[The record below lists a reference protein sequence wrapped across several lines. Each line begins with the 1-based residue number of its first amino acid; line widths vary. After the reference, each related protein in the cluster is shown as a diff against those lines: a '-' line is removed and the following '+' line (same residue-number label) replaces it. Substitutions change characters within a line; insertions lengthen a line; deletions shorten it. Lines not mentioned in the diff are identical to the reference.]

1 MSSPEKKKP
10 KKWGDAQRRKMREL
24 IESGLINPTHTEI
37 DKIDS
42 YFSLDPIFA
51 VCSVERFC
59 VNFRTY
65 CASFLQSQAL
75 KGVRCGEDI
84 TVFFN

>member
-1 MSSPEKKKP
+1 MSSPEKTTP

-37 DKIDS
+37 DKIDP

-51 VCSVERFC
+51 VCSVERFR

-65 CASFLQSQAL
+65 CTSFLQSQAL
-75 KGVRCGEDI
+75 KGVRRGEDI